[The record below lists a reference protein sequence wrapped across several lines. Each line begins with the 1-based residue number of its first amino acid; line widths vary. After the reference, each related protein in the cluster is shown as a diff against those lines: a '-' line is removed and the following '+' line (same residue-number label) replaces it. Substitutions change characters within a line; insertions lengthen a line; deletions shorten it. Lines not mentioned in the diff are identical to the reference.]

1 MYSDKRNL
9 GNWVCSI
16 KQGCLCSKTGYEII
30 ILILLV
36 LQTTAADIKYKYY
49 IKKPLKFQS

>member
-1 MYSDKRNL
+1 MYSNKRNL
-9 GNWVCSI
+9 GNQVYSI

-36 LQTTAADIKYKYY
+36 LQTTAADIKHKNY
-49 IKKPLKFQS
+49 I